1 MMEQIVNAPVKYADS
16 LYYIGTRNSPAWLLE
31 STDGVIL
38 IDTAMP
44 ADLDVLRSRV
54 QEVGHKLSDVR
65 HIIHSHGHIDH
76 IGCTAAIVAQ
86 SGAKTYIGCGD
97 EDSVSGKNDLQ
108 WTKEFNMPFDV
119 AFEPDVILHDGDRL
133 TIGNREFL
141 FLSTPGH
148 TRGVLTFFFNVT
160 DRGRE
165 YRAGMFGGAGF
176 NSMALAY
183 LDKYGLPHSLRDDFI
198 KSIDRV
204 YNERVE
210 LHLGNHLG
218 DNRHFDKLARISCE
232 ENPFIDTTT
241 WQSFLQ
247 SKREAALAFF
257 SGN

>member
-1 MMEQIVNAPVKYADS
+1 MEKSTLEPVKYTDC

-44 ADLDVLRSRV
+44 ADLDLILSNI
-54 QEVGHKLSDVR
+54 EKVGHDVKQVR

-76 IGCTAAIVAQ
+76 IGCTAAIVAL
-86 SGAKTYIGCGD
+86 SGAKTYIGYGD
-97 EDSVSGKNDLQ
+97 EDAVRGKNDLQ
-108 WTKEFNMPFDV
+108 WTREFNMPFEV

-133 TIGNREFL
+133 AIGNREFL

-165 YRAGMFGGAGF
+165 YRAGMFGGAGL

-183 LDKYGLPHSLRDDFI
+183 LDKYGLPHSLREEFI
-198 KSIDRV
+198 KGLDRV
-204 YNERVE
+204 YDETVE
-210 LHLGNHLG
+210 VHLGNHLG
-218 DNRHFDKLARISCE
+218 DNWHFDKLAKLPCD
-232 ENPFIDTTT
+232 ENPFVDTTT
-241 WQSFLQ
+241 WQRFLRTR
-247 SKREAALAFF
+247 REAALAHFET
-257 SGN
+257 N